1 MAKKIES
8 KIMKEYLKKG
18 WTTEEFCSYLGMT
31 AVDFN
36 NALES
41 SFQDRALRDMKS
53 QLVKNEKIRKR
64 HAAPLPV
71 LLNLPVLEPTKKV
84 KENIVEEKASIDNLK
99 KDAEN
104 IRNDIASIEVK
115 RNEMMRKRRDFF
127 ISLASERDE
136 LNSILKT
143 INEKENIINSLISK
157 LSGLD
162 ADIETVNNSISAK
175 TKELEKKEKEIDEK
189 TKISIFFYSNGEF
202 EIDGKKGE
210 ENVNVD
216 DINKIVNSTLTN
228 SSSSFE
234 DLTLKQIRGLAK
246 LKVILDSIAKKYEIT
261 FESTDLEKAFNNL
274 L

>member
-1 MAKKIES
+1 MAKKIEA
-8 KIMKEYLKKG
+8 KTMKEYLKKG

-31 AVDFN
+31 AIDFN

-64 HAAPLPV
+64 HTANPLPI
-71 LLNLPVLEPTKKV
+71 LLNLPVVEPTKKV
-84 KENIVEEKASIDNLK
+84 KDNIVEQNIEDLK

-115 RNEMMRKRRDFF
+115 KNEMMRKRRDFF

-136 LNSILKT
+136 LNSILKAV
-143 INEKENIINSLISK
+143 IEKENLINSLISK

-162 ADIETVNNSISAK
+162 TEIETVNDSISAK
-175 TKELEKKEKEIDEK
+175 TKELEKIEKEIDEK
-189 TKISIFFYSNGEF
+189 TKISIFFYNNGEF
-202 EIDGKKGE
+202 EIDGKKE

-216 DINKIVNSTLTN
+216 DINKIVNSTLSN
-228 SSSSFE
+228 SSFE
-234 DLTLKQIRGLAK
+234 DLTIKQIRGLAK
-246 LKVILDSIAKKYEIT
+246 LKVILENNTEKKYEIS
-261 FESTDLEKAFNNL
+261 FESSDLEKAFNL